1 MFPLR
6 RQRALV
12 ASYNKGHTIGTRV
25 GFWLYLKCGSFRGHT
40 TFSRTPGVVGT
51 APYSNGGS
59 IHEECLSSLIPSRRR
74 LSALDSSQVCSM
86 VRLHGVFVVP
96 CHPPQGVQPCPTKPH
111 HSIPHWESLS
121 CRCSILRKLSHSCHH
136 HSTTPSF
143 SHLWFSWSLVVYQS
157 YHVTSYE
164 GTNPCLLIPDWAPTD

>member
-6 RQRALV
+6 RQWALA

-25 GFWLYLKCGSFRGHT
+25 GFWFYLKYSPFRGHT
-40 TFSRTPGVVGT
+40 AFSTTPGVVGT

-74 LSALDSSQVCSM
+74 LSALDSSQVCSK
-86 VRLHGVFVVP
+86 VRQHSFVVWT
-96 CHPPQGVQPCPTKPH
+96 PQGVQLCPTKPH
-111 HSIPHWESLS
+111 YSIPHLESLP

-136 HSTTPSF
+136 HSTTPPFLIFGSIG
-143 SHLWFSWSLVVYQS
+143 LWLG
-157 YHVTSYE
+157 TSSIMWHF
-164 GTNPCLLIPDWAPTD
+164 LWRHKLIPDWAPTD